1 MSSIPS
7 DPNTPLMRPQ
17 TAAAL
22 TEAGYPITANAL
34 GGLAHR
40 GTGPKYAMFGK
51 HALYRWRDALAWAEA
66 KLSEPRSSPRAVADD
81 PRLIAAES
89 YELNRAAR
97 AEKRDATA
105 ELHPTTA

>member
-40 GTGPKYAMFGK
+40 GTGPKYAMFG
-51 HALYRWRDALAWAEA
+51 
-66 KLSEPRSSPRAVADD
+66 
-81 PRLIAAES
+81 
-89 YELNRAAR
+89 
-97 AEKRDATA
+97 
-105 ELHPTTA
+105 